1 MRTHD
6 LEEVHEPAVRVEHR
20 GDCVQR
26 AALEIAELRR
36 RLAREHGAEERIE
49 VGDAMEQAAV
59 LPDRGE
65 HDVRVPDDELGRNHA
80 EHREAHVVAEE

>member
-1 MRTHD
+1 
-6 LEEVHEPAVRVEHR
+6 
-20 GDCVQR
+20 
-26 AALEIAELRR
+26 
-36 RLAREHGAEERIE
+36 
-49 VGDAMEQAAV
+49 MEQAAV